1 MQAVEDIVVQIYN
14 ELLSVDHKNERILV
28 GIAGA
33 PGAGKSTLSQ
43 ALSTKLNKSEHVA
56 AVIPMDGYHLDD
68 SLLEDLGLLK
78 RKGAPET
85 FDFAG
90 FKHLLLRIKN
100 EDEVVYPV
108 FDREREI
115 SIAGAGILKK
125 NIRIVIVEGNY
136 LLFDEEPWSCLSKLW
151 DYSVFLDVELTVL
164 EQRLIDRWLNHGFS
178 RAEAQQKVLGNDIQ
192 NSKRVIASRIQA
204 DRIINGA
211 RINKF
216 E

>member
-151 DYSVFLDVELTVL
+151 DYSVFLDVELKVL
-164 EQRLIDRWLNHGFS
+164 EQRLIDRWLDHGFS
-178 RAEAQQKVLGNDIQ
+178 RAEAQQKALGNDIQ

-211 RINKF
+211 
-216 E
+216 

>member
-1 MQAVEDIVVQIYN
+1 MEAVEDIVVQIYN
-14 ELLSVDHKNERILV
+14 ELLSVDRKNERILV
-28 GIAGA
+28 GISGA

-178 RAEAQQKVLGNDIQ
+178 RAEAQQKALGNDIQ

-211 RINKF
+211 
-216 E
+216 

>member
-1 MQAVEDIVVQIYN
+1 MQAVKDIVVQIYN

-28 GIAGA
+28 GISGA
-33 PGAGKSTLSQ
+33 PGSGKSTLSQ
-43 ALSTKLNKSEHVA
+43 ALSSKLNKLEHVA

-68 SLLEDLGLLK
+68 SLLKDLGLLK

-85 FDFAG
+85 FDFVG
-90 FKHLLLRIKN
+90 FKHLLLRVKN

-136 LLFDEEPWSCLSKLW
+136 LLFDEEPWSCLSELW

-164 EQRLIDRWLNHGFS
+164 EQRLIDRWIDLGFS
-178 RAEAQQKVLGNDIQ
+178 RAEAQQKALENDIQ
-192 NSKRVIASRIQA
+192 NAKRVIASRIQA
-204 DRIINGA
+204 NKIINEA
-211 RINKF
+211 
-216 E
+216 

>member
-1 MQAVEDIVVQIYN
+1 MEAVEDIVVQIYN

-28 GIAGA
+28 GISGA
-33 PGAGKSTLSQ
+33 PGSGKSTLSQ
-43 ALSTKLNKSEHVA
+43 ALSSKLNKLEHVA

-68 SLLEDLGLLK
+68 SLLKDLGLLK

-85 FDFAG
+85 FDFVG
-90 FKHLLLRIKN
+90 FKHLLLRVKN

-136 LLFDEEPWSCLSKLW
+136 LLFDEEPWSCLSELW

-164 EQRLIDRWLNHGFS
+164 EQRLIDRWIDLGFS
-178 RAEAQQKVLGNDIQ
+178 RAEAQQKALENDIQ
-192 NSKRVIASRIQA
+192 NAKRVIASRIQA
-204 DRIINGA
+204 NKIINDA
-211 RINKF
+211 
-216 E
+216 

>member
-1 MQAVEDIVVQIYN
+1 MEAVEDIVVQIYN
-14 ELLSVDHKNERILV
+14 ELLSVDRKNERILV
-28 GIAGA
+28 GISGA

-68 SLLEDLGLLK
+68 SILEDLGLLK

-136 LLFDEEPWSCLSKLW
+136 LLFDQEPWSCLSELW

-164 EQRLIDRWLNHGFS
+164 EQRLIDRWLDHGFS
-178 RAEAQQKVLGNDIQ
+178 RAEAQQKALGNDIQ

-204 DRIINGA
+204 TRIISDA
-211 RINKF
+211 
-216 E
+216 

>member
-1 MQAVEDIVVQIYN
+1 MEAVEDIVVQIYN
-14 ELLSVDHKNERILV
+14 ELLSVDRKNERIIV
-28 GIAGA
+28 GISGA

-43 ALSTKLNKSEHVA
+43 ALSTKLNKLERVA

-136 LLFDEEPWSCLSKLW
+136 LLFDEEPWSCLSKLL

-164 EQRLIDRWLNHGFS
+164 EQRLIDRWLDHGFS
-178 RAEAQQKVLGNDIQ
+178 RAEAQQKALENDIQ
-192 NSKRVIASRIQA
+192 NAKRVIASRIQA
-204 DRIINGA
+204 NKIINDA
-211 RINKF
+211 
-216 E
+216 

>member
-1 MQAVEDIVVQIYN
+1 MEAVEDIVVQIYN
-14 ELLSVDHKNERILV
+14 ELMSADRTNERILV
-28 GIAGA
+28 GISGA
-33 PGAGKSTLSQ
+33 PGSGKSTLSQ
-43 ALSTKLNKSEHVA
+43 ALSSKLNKLEHVA

-68 SLLEDLGLLK
+68 SLLKDLSLLK

-85 FDFAG
+85 FDFVG
-90 FKHLLLRIKN
+90 FKHLLLRVKN

-125 NIRIVIVEGNY
+125 NIKIVIVEGNY

-164 EQRLIDRWLNHGFS
+164 EQRLIDRWLDHGFS
-178 RAEAQQKVLGNDIQ
+178 RAEAQQKALENDIQ
-192 NSKRVIASRIQA
+192 NAKRVIASRIQA
-204 DRIINGA
+204 NKIINDA
-211 RINKF
+211 
-216 E
+216 

>member
-1 MQAVEDIVVQIYN
+1 MEAVEDIVVQIYN

-28 GIAGA
+28 GISGA
-33 PGAGKSTLSQ
+33 PGAGKSTISQ

-151 DYSVFLDVELTVL
+151 DYSVFLDVELKVL
-164 EQRLIDRWLNHGFS
+164 EQRLIDRCLDHAFS
-178 RAEAQQKVLGNDIQ
+178 RAEAHQKALGNDIQ

-211 RINKF
+211 
-216 E
+216 

>member
-1 MQAVEDIVVQIYN
+1 MQAVKDIVVQIYN

-28 GIAGA
+28 GISGA
-33 PGAGKSTLSQ
+33 PGSGKSTLSQ
-43 ALSTKLNKSEHVA
+43 ALSSKLNKLEHVA

-68 SLLEDLGLLK
+68 SLLKDLGLLK

-85 FDFAG
+85 FDFVG
-90 FKHLLLRIKN
+90 FKHLLLRVKN

-125 NIRIVIVEGNY
+125 NIRTVIVEGNY
-136 LLFDEEPWSCLSKLW
+136 LLFDEEPWSCLSELW

-164 EQRLIDRWLNHGFS
+164 EQRLTDRWIDLGFS
-178 RAEAQQKVLGNDIQ
+178 RAEAQQKALENDIQ
-192 NSKRVIASRIQA
+192 NAKRVIASRIQA
-204 DRIINGA
+204 NKIINDA
-211 RINKF
+211 
-216 E
+216 

>member
-14 ELLSVDHKNERILV
+14 ELMSADRTNERILV
-28 GIAGA
+28 GISGA

-151 DYSVFLDVELTVL
+151 DYSVFLDVELKVL
-164 EQRLIDRWLNHGFS
+164 EQRLIDRWLDHGFS
-178 RAEAQQKVLGNDIQ
+178 RAEAQQKALGNDIQ

-211 RINKF
+211 
-216 E
+216 

>member
-1 MQAVEDIVVQIYN
+1 MEAVEDIVVQIYN
-14 ELLSVDHKNERILV
+14 ELLSVDRKNERILV
-28 GIAGA
+28 GISGA

-164 EQRLIDRWLNHGFS
+164 EQRLIDRWLDHGFS
-178 RAEAQQKVLGNDIQ
+178 RAEARQKALGNDIQ

-204 DRIINGA
+204 DRIIYGA
-211 RINKF
+211 
-216 E
+216 

>member
-1 MQAVEDIVVQIYN
+1 MLAVKDIVVQIYN

-28 GIAGA
+28 GISGA
-33 PGAGKSTLSQ
+33 PGSGKSTLSQ
-43 ALSTKLNKSEHVA
+43 ALSSKLNKLEHVA

-68 SLLEDLGLLK
+68 SLLKDLGLLK

-90 FKHLLLRIKN
+90 FKHLLLRVKN

-115 SIAGAGILKK
+115 SIARAGILKK

-136 LLFDEEPWSCLSKLW
+136 LLFDEEPWSCLSELW

-164 EQRLIDRWLNHGFS
+164 EQRLIDRWIDLGFS
-178 RAEAQQKVLGNDIQ
+178 RAEAQQKALENDIQ
-192 NSKRVIASRIQA
+192 NAKRVIASKIQA
-204 DRIINGA
+204 NKIINDA
-211 RINKF
+211 
-216 E
+216 

>member
-100 EDEVVYPV
+100 EDDVVYPV

-151 DYSVFLDVELTVL
+151 DYSVFLDVELKVL
-164 EQRLIDRWLNHGFS
+164 EQRLIDRWLDHGFS
-178 RAEAQQKVLGNDIQ
+178 RAEAQQKALGNDIQ

-211 RINKF
+211 
-216 E
+216 

>member
-1 MQAVEDIVVQIYN
+1 MQAVEDVVVQIYN
-14 ELLSVDHKNERILV
+14 ELLSVDHKNVRILV
-28 GIAGA
+28 GISGA
-33 PGAGKSTLSQ
+33 PGSGKSTLST
-43 ALSTKLNKSEHVA
+43 ALSSKLNKSEHVA
-56 AVIPMDGYHLDD
+56 AVIPMDGYHLED

-78 RKGAPET
+78 RKGSPET
-85 FDFAG
+85 FDFVG
-90 FKHLLLRIKN
+90 FKHLLLRVKN

-164 EQRLIDRWLNHGFS
+164 EQRLIDRWIDLGFS
-178 RAEAQQKVLGNDIQ
+178 RAEAQQKALGNDIQ
-192 NSKRVIASRIQA
+192 NAKRVIASRIQA
-204 DRIINGA
+204 NKIINDA
-211 RINKF
+211 
-216 E
+216 

>member
-1 MQAVEDIVVQIYN
+1 MEAVEDIVVQIYN
-14 ELLSVDHKNERILV
+14 ELLSVDRKNERILV
-28 GIAGA
+28 GISGA

-68 SLLEDLGLLK
+68 SLLENLGLLK

-136 LLFDEEPWSCLSKLW
+136 LLFDEKPWSCLSKLW

-164 EQRLIDRWLNHGFS
+164 EQRLVDRWIDHGFS
-178 RAEAQQKVLGNDIQ
+178 RAEAQQKAVGNDIQ
-192 NSKRVIASRIQA
+192 NAKRVIASRIQA
-204 DRIINGA
+204 TRIISNA
-211 RINKF
+211 
-216 E
+216 

>member
-178 RAEAQQKVLGNDIQ
+178 RAEAQQKALGNDIQ

-211 RINKF
+211 
-216 E
+216 

>member
-1 MQAVEDIVVQIYN
+1 MEAVEDIVVQIYN
-14 ELLSVDHKNERILV
+14 ELLSVDRKNERILV
-28 GIAGA
+28 GISGA

-68 SLLEDLGLLK
+68 SLLENLGLLK

-136 LLFDEEPWSCLSKLW
+136 LLFDEKPWSCLSKLW

-164 EQRLIDRWLNHGFS
+164 EQRLVDRWIDHGFS
-178 RAEAQQKVLGNDIQ
+178 RAEAQQKAVGNDIQ
-192 NSKRVIASRIQA
+192 NAKRVIASRIQA
-204 DRIINGA
+204 TRIISDA
-211 RINKF
+211 
-216 E
+216 

>member
-14 ELLSVDHKNERILV
+14 ELLSVDRKNERILV
-28 GIAGA
+28 GISGA

-151 DYSVFLDVELTVL
+151 DYSVFLDVELKVL
-164 EQRLIDRWLNHGFS
+164 EQRLIDRWLDHGFS
-178 RAEAQQKVLGNDIQ
+178 RAEAQQKALGNDIQ

-211 RINKF
+211 
-216 E
+216 

>member
-1 MQAVEDIVVQIYN
+1 MEAVEDIVVQIYN
-14 ELLSVDHKNERILV
+14 ELMSADRTNQRILV
-28 GIAGA
+28 AISGA

-78 RKGAPET
+78 RKGSPET
-85 FDFAG
+85 FDFVG
-90 FKHLLLRIKN
+90 FKHLLLRVKN

-115 SIAGAGILKK
+115 SISGAGILKK

-136 LLFDEEPWSCLSKLW
+136 LLFDEEPWTCLSKLW

-164 EQRLIDRWLNHGFS
+164 EQRLIDRWINHGFS
-178 RAEAQQKVLGNDIQ
+178 RAEAKQKALGNDIQ
-192 NSKRVIASRIQA
+192 NAKRVIASRIHA
-204 DRIINGA
+204 
-211 RINKF
+211 NKILNYA
-216 E
+216 

>member
-1 MQAVEDIVVQIYN
+1 MEAVEDIVVQIYN
-14 ELLSVDHKNERILV
+14 ELLSVDRKNERILV
-28 GIAGA
+28 GISGA

-164 EQRLIDRWLNHGFS
+164 EQRLIDRWLDHGFS
-178 RAEAQQKVLGNDIQ
+178 RAEAQQKALGNDIQ
-192 NSKRVIASRIQA
+192 NAKRVIASRIQA

-211 RINKF
+211 
-216 E
+216 

>member
-1 MQAVEDIVVQIYN
+1 MEAVEDIVVQIYN
-14 ELLSVDHKNERILV
+14 ELLSVDRKNERILV
-28 GIAGA
+28 GISSA

-164 EQRLIDRWLNHGFS
+164 EQRLIDRWLDHGFS
-178 RAEAQQKVLGNDIQ
+178 RAEAQQKALGNDIQ
-192 NSKRVIASRIQA
+192 NAKRVIASRIQA

-211 RINKF
+211 
-216 E
+216 

>member
-151 DYSVFLDVELTVL
+151 DYSVFLDVELKVL
-164 EQRLIDRWLNHGFS
+164 EQRLIDRWLDHGFS
-178 RAEAQQKVLGNDIQ
+178 RAEAQQKALGNDIQ

-204 DRIINGA
+204 DRIINDA
-211 RINKF
+211 
-216 E
+216 

>member
-1 MQAVEDIVVQIYN
+1 MEAVEDIVVQIYN
-14 ELLSVDHKNERILV
+14 ELLSVDRKNERILV
-28 GIAGA
+28 GISGA

-68 SLLEDLGLLK
+68 SLLEDLGILK

-164 EQRLIDRWLNHGFS
+164 EQRLIDRWLDHGFS
-178 RAEAQQKVLGNDIQ
+178 RAEAQQKALGNDIQ

-211 RINKF
+211 
-216 E
+216 

>member
-1 MQAVEDIVVQIYN
+1 MQAVKDIVVQIYN

-28 GIAGA
+28 GISGA
-33 PGAGKSTLSQ
+33 PGSGKSTLSQ
-43 ALSTKLNKSEHVA
+43 ALSSKLNKLEHVA

-68 SLLEDLGLLK
+68 SLLKDLGLLK

-85 FDFAG
+85 FDFVG
-90 FKHLLLRIKN
+90 FKHLLLRVKN

-115 SIAGAGILKK
+115 SIAGAGTLKK

-136 LLFDEEPWSCLSKLW
+136 LLFDEEPWSYLSELW

-164 EQRLIDRWLNHGFS
+164 EQRLIDRWIDLGFS
-178 RAEAQQKVLGNDIQ
+178 RAEAQQKALENDIQ
-192 NSKRVIASRIQA
+192 NAKRVIASRIQA
-204 DRIINGA
+204 NKIINDA
-211 RINKF
+211 
-216 E
+216 

>member
-14 ELLSVDHKNERILV
+14 ELMSADRTNERILV
-28 GIAGA
+28 GISGA

-100 EDEVVYPV
+100 EDEVVYPI

-151 DYSVFLDVELTVL
+151 DYSVFLDVELKVL
-164 EQRLIDRWLNHGFS
+164 EQRLIDRWLDHGFS
-178 RAEAQQKVLGNDIQ
+178 RAEAQQKALGNDIQ

-204 DRIINGA
+204 DRS
-211 RINKF
+211 
-216 E
+216 

>member
-1 MQAVEDIVVQIYN
+1 MEAVEDIVVQIYN
-14 ELLSVDHKNERILV
+14 ELLSVDRKNERILV
-28 GIAGA
+28 GISGA

-43 ALSTKLNKSEHVA
+43 ALSTKLNKLERVA

-115 SIAGAGILKK
+115 SIAGARILKK

-164 EQRLIDRWLNHGFS
+164 EQRLIDRWLDHGFS
-178 RAEAQQKVLGNDIQ
+178 RAEAQQKALENDIQ
-192 NSKRVIASRIQA
+192 NAKRVIASRIQA
-204 DRIINGA
+204 NKIINDA
-211 RINKF
+211 
-216 E
+216 

>member
-85 FDFAG
+85 FDFVG
-90 FKHLLLRIKN
+90 FKHLLLRVKN

-151 DYSVFLDVELTVL
+151 DYSVFLDVELKVL
-164 EQRLIDRWLNHGFS
+164 EQRLIDRWLDHGFS
-178 RAEAQQKVLGNDIQ
+178 RAEAQQKALGNDIQ
-192 NSKRVIASRIQA
+192 NANRVIASRIQA
-204 DRIINGA
+204 DRIIYDA
-211 RINKF
+211 
-216 E
+216 

>member
-1 MQAVEDIVVQIYN
+1 MQAVEDVVVQIYN

-28 GIAGA
+28 GISGA
-33 PGAGKSTLSQ
+33 PGSGKSTLST
-43 ALSTKLNKSEHVA
+43 ALSSKLNKSEHVA
-56 AVIPMDGYHLDD
+56 AVIPMDGYHLED

-78 RKGAPET
+78 RKGSPET
-85 FDFAG
+85 FDFVG
-90 FKHLLLRIKN
+90 FKHLLLRVKN

-115 SIAGAGILKK
+115 AIAGAGILKK

-164 EQRLIDRWLNHGFS
+164 EQRLIDRWIDWIF
-178 RAEAQQKVLGNDIQ
+178 
-192 NSKRVIASRIQA
+192 AS
-204 DRIINGA
+204 
-211 RINKF
+211 
-216 E
+216 

>member
-1 MQAVEDIVVQIYN
+1 MEAVEDIVVQLYN
-14 ELLSVDHKNERILV
+14 ELLSVDRKNERILV
-28 GIAGA
+28 GISGA

-151 DYSVFLDVELTVL
+151 DYSVFLDVELKVL
-164 EQRLIDRWLNHGFS
+164 EQRLIDRWLDHGFS
-178 RAEAQQKVLGNDIQ
+178 RAEAQQKALGNDIQ

-211 RINKF
+211 
-216 E
+216 

>member
-1 MQAVEDIVVQIYN
+1 MESVKDIVVQIYN
-14 ELLSVDHKNERILV
+14 ELLSVDRKNERILV
-28 GIAGA
+28 GISGA

-136 LLFDEEPWSCLSKLW
+136 LLFDQEPWSCLSELW

-164 EQRLIDRWLNHGFS
+164 EQRLIDRWLDHGFS
-178 RAEAQQKVLGNDIQ
+178 RAEAQQKALGNDIQ

-204 DRIINGA
+204 TRIISDA
-211 RINKF
+211 
-216 E
+216 

>member
-1 MQAVEDIVVQIYN
+1 MEAVEDIVVQIYN

-28 GIAGA
+28 GISGA
-33 PGAGKSTLSQ
+33 PGAGKSTISQ

-164 EQRLIDRWLNHGFS
+164 EQRLIDRWLDHGFS
-178 RAEAQQKVLGNDIQ
+178 RAEAQQKALGNDIQ

-211 RINKF
+211 
-216 E
+216 

>member
-1 MQAVEDIVVQIYN
+1 MEAVEDIVVQIYN
-14 ELLSVDHKNERILV
+14 ELLSVDRKNERIIV
-28 GIAGA
+28 GISGA

-43 ALSTKLNKSEHVA
+43 ALSTKLNKLERVA

-85 FDFAG
+85 FHFAG

-164 EQRLIDRWLNHGFS
+164 EQRLIDRWLDHGFS
-178 RAEAQQKVLGNDIQ
+178 RAEAQQKALENDIQ
-192 NSKRVIASRIQA
+192 NAKRVIASRIQA
-204 DRIINGA
+204 NKIINDA
-211 RINKF
+211 
-216 E
+216 

>member
-1 MQAVEDIVVQIYN
+1 MEAVEDIVVQIYN
-14 ELLSVDHKNERILV
+14 ELLSVDRKNERILV
-28 GIAGA
+28 GISGA

-164 EQRLIDRWLNHGFS
+164 EQRLIDRWLDHGFS
-178 RAEAQQKVLGNDIQ
+178 RAEAQQKALGNDIQ

-211 RINKF
+211 
-216 E
+216 